1 MLAVVAPLLLSTSA
15 LVGRRAL
22 LSTGAA
28 AAISSSTTTFAASAR
43 EGDAQFTNVATQV
56 GGDDFTALP
65 TGVKFKEV
73 RLGTGPQV
81 KQGDTVSVQFSGRC
95 LNLNGKKFI
104 STQDPA
110 ALATGLAMSEA
121 FIWKVGDGSVIAG
134 LDQAV
139 VGMSK
144 GGYRRIVIPEKL
156 GYDSAMSLKPLP
168 DNFQDLRSLE
178 SIVKNTNRDASLLFD
193 VSLERVK

>member
-1 MLAVVAPLLLSTSA
+1 
-15 LVGRRAL
+15 
-22 LSTGAA
+22 
-28 AAISSSTTTFAASAR
+28 
-43 EGDAQFTNVATQV
+43 
-56 GGDDFTALP
+56 
-65 TGVKFKEV
+65 
-73 RLGTGPQV
+73 
-81 KQGDTVSVQFSGRC
+81 
-95 LNLNGKKFI
+95 
-104 STQDPA
+104 
-110 ALATGLAMSEA
+110 MSEA
-121 FIWKVGDGSVIAG
+121 FVFRVGDGSVIAG